1 MNKFKMNQD
10 TYNQLCCAGKIN
22 FENHNMYLIT
32 WLTYFKKFAIVE
44 DIRKNTFEIYEL
56 VVE

>member
-1 MNKFKMNQD
+1 MNQD